1 MEVSSIKLEVVILTS
16 APQILTSPSLISP
29 PCDLIISLVIANPRP
44 LSPFNLLREGSS
56 VKNGL
61 NTSS

>member
-1 MEVSSIKLEVVILTS
+1 MEVIYIKLEVVILTS
-16 APQILTSPSLISP
+16 IPPCFDLPSLISP
-29 PCDLIISLVIANPRP
+29 PCDLIMSLVIAKPRP
-44 LSPFNLLREGSS
+44 LSPFSLFREGSS